1 MKSNIDNFYQLL
13 NTVRK
18 SNGIK
23 SYVLYMATS
32 FSYFITKLMRILNY

>member
-1 MKSNIDNFYQLL
+1 MKINTHSICQMV

-23 SYVLYMATS
+23 PYLWYITMNVT
-32 FSYFITKLMRILNY
+32 YFISKLMRILNY

>member
-1 MKSNIDNFYQLL
+1 MKSFITIFYHLL

-23 SYVLYMATS
+23 LLLWNVTMHAA
-32 FSYFITKLMRILNY
+32 YFINRLLKALNY

>member
-1 MKSNIDNFYQLL
+1 MKINTHSICEMV

-23 SYVLYMATS
+23 SYLWYVTMNVT
-32 FSYFITKLMRILNY
+32 YFISKLMRILNY

>member
-1 MKSNIDNFYQLL
+1 MKPNIDNFYQLL

-23 SYVLYMATS
+23 SYIWLAAMSIT
-32 FSYFITKLMRILNY
+32 YFINRLLRILNY